1 MSSAWQRMA
10 DRMTAEDRNVRLR
23 PAVDSNWRPLAMGVL
38 FHEGRVFVSTWG
50 IGIAK
55 DIARSYFEI
64 LGPLADGRDEPG
76 LHRIILLSRA
86 FDG

>member
-1 MSSAWQRMA
+1 
-10 DRMTAEDRNVRLR
+10 
-23 PAVDSNWRPLAMGVL
+23 MGVL